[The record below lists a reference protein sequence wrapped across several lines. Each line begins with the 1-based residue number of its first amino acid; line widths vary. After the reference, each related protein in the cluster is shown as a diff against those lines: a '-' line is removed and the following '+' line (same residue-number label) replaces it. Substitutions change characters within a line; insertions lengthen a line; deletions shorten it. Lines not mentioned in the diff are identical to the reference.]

1 MKLTLG
7 QFIPV
12 ISRAVTDC
20 DRTRLISYI
29 NQAVEALLHKGPT
42 HYTMGNFKF
51 CLNRNCITWPRQLAV
66 IEGIALC
73 GVPLSIAGSWYE
85 FLGNG
90 PGASGDGSCGTSP
103 NGSAWC
109 SCSSGVLLERPEA
122 VTFEDLSGSYRL
134 QISSTEN
141 EVGTTRILLQGY
153 DDNNQWIRT
162 QDPAASGN
170 WVDGEYV
177 VLSTTPTLTT
187 NYFSSLVSV
196 IKDESVGTTLVYE
209 YRSAGVVRLLATYE
223 WDECYP
229 VYRRSYLSMIEQ
241 KDSDGNYLT
250 SSVYVRAKLRFYP
263 VKNDN
268 DWLLIGNTQA
278 VKTMVQAII
287 KYDGDFMDIGQSLEN
302 KAIQYLNDEERYY
315 NPRSAIRSLNFQK
328 SWGAGGNEIMNLY
341 GGGGTI
347 YGP

>member
-7 QFIPV
+7 QFLPILSPV
-12 ISRAVTDC
+12 VRDC
-20 DRTRLISYI
+20 QRDRLISYV
-29 NQAVEALLHKGPT
+29 NQATESLLHKGPT
-42 HYTMGNFKF
+42 HYTIGNFRF
-51 CLNRNCITWPRQLAV
+51 CLVKNCITWPRQIAV

-90 PGASGDGSCGTSP
+90 PGAFGGCSCEAGSPSPSGSP
-103 NGSAWC
+103 WC
-109 SCSSGVLLERPEA
+109 SCGGGALLERPEA
-122 VTFEDLSGSYRL
+122 VTFEDLSGAYLL
-134 QISSTEN
+134 QIQSTLN
-141 EVGTTRILLQGY
+141 ETGQTRILLQGY
-153 DDNNQWIRT
+153 DENNQWIRT
-162 QDPAASGN
+162 QDAGN

-177 VLSTTPTLTT
+177 VLSSTPALTT

-209 YRSAGVVRLLATYE
+209 YRAPGQLRLLANYE

-229 VYRRSYLSMIEQ
+229 TYRRSLLPMLESV
-241 KDSDGNYLT
+241 DSDGNNIPR
-250 SSVYVRAKLRFYP
+250 SVYVRAKLRFYP

-278 VKTMVQAII
+278 MKNMVQAII
-287 KYDGDFMDIGQSLEN
+287 KYDSDFMDIGQALEA
-302 KAIQYLNDEERYY
+302 KAIQFLNDEERYY

-328 SWGAGGNEIMNLY
+328 DFGAGQNSIMNLY
-341 GGGGTI
+341 GC
-347 YGP
+347 